1 MPLVSSLVNLG
12 STSVPLSTAIEST
25 RIALVKE
32 IESLDFKQAAEANIY
47 FPVGA
52 SVAYT
57 SEEEQHFTNTMKEA
71 LVDQVDSIFST
82 TINPNVNVNYH
93 IFAGRWVMVVGGSSH
108 EAIIELDV
116 LSALAAAGVQPTN
129 WI

>member
-12 STSVPLSTAIEST
+12 SCNISLVAAIEST

-32 IESLDFKQAAEANIY
+32 IESFDFDQAAEANIY

-52 SVAYT
+52 SIT
-57 SEEEQHFTNTMKEA
+57 HTPEEEQHFTNTMKEA

-82 TINPNVNVNYH
+82 TSSPSSPNTNCH
-93 IFAGRWVMVVGGSSH
+93 IFADRWVMVVGGSSH

-116 LSALAAAGVQPTN
+116 LSALAAAGVQ
-129 WI
+129 W